1 MILIRARS
9 YGRQFI
15 PWTSLSS
22 LAGQI
27 TAFYKQPC
35 DTPLKAI

>member
-1 MILIRARS
+1 MILTQARS

-15 PWTSLSS
+15 PWTSLGSF
-22 LAGQI
+22 AEQI

-35 DTPLKAI
+35 DTPQKAL